1 MAATPDNEAE
11 KVDQTGSD
19 LPTDVTESYGTGVE
33 PQPGWNIGG
42 RTMQEDNSEY
52 NAVDPTLS
60 GGDVDAAWDQA
71 EVAGEETV
79 GGTAPTPDQNVVDDL
94 GEAMGTDMRDRQDF
108 YGNDQLNVRDENRWQ
123 LDPQSSEDYPD
134 RPD

>member
-52 NAVDPTLS
+52 NAVAPTLS

-123 LDPQSSEDYPD
+123 LDPQSSEDYPE

>member
-1 MAATPDNEAE
+1 MAATPDNKAE

-33 PQPGWNIGG
+33 PQPGWTIGG
-42 RTMQEDNSEY
+42 RTMQEDNNEY

-108 YGNDQLNVRDENRWQ
+108 YGSDQLNVRDENRWQ
-123 LDPQSSEDYPD
+123 LDPKSSEDYQQ